1 VVKLFRHGK
10 GKPRLAWEGN
20 QDIMLVIAITGG
32 IGSGK
37 STVRKIFEEMGAV
50 GIDADEL
57 ARKVVE
63 SGSKGALEVREAFGP
78 SFFDDQNRLKRKA
91 MARLVFSDPS
101 ARKKL
106 ESILHPKIRAEE
118 SRMISEISRNNPD
131 AIVAVEVP
139 LLAETQGKEPYD
151 VVVSVT
157 APENVRLD
165 RLVAAGRYERPE
177 AQARIG
183 HQTKDDSRA
192 RIADYVIDNSGTRE
206 ETVNQAK
213 AVLSALVANL

>member
-1 VVKLFRHGK
+1 
-10 GKPRLAWEGN
+10 
-20 QDIMLVIAITGG
+20 MLVIAITGG

-63 SGSKGALEVREAFGP
+63 SGSNGALEVREAFGA
-78 SFFDDQNRLKRKA
+78 SFFDDQGRLKRKE
-91 MARLVFSDPS
+91 MAHLVFSDPS

-139 LLAETQGKEPYD
+139 LLVETRGKEPYD
-151 VVVSVT
+151 VVVNVT

-165 RLVAAGRYERPE
+165 RLAASGRYERPE
-177 AQARIG
+177 AQARIE
-183 HQTKDDSRA
+183 HQTKDDARA
-192 RIADYVIDNSGTRE
+192 RIADYVIDNRGARK
-206 ETVNQAK
+206 ETVNQVRAI
-213 AVLSALVANL
+213 LSALRKP